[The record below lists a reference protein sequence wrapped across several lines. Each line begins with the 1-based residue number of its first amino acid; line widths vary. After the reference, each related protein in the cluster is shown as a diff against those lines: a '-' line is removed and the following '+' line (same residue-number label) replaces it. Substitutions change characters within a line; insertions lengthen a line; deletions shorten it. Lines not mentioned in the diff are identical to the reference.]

1 VAKQINDVYKEFAK
15 GIEIKPSSS
24 PKSQNPTKPA
34 LQYSVKPEKQKTR
47 KEVSQVSINPESQK
61 TRNTEK
67 IKTTY
72 IIDKDLAKQI
82 KRLALEQDKN
92 ISEIAEELLRRGLN
106 TNLSS

>member
-15 GIEIKPSSS
+15 GIELKPSSS
-24 PKSQNPTKPA
+24 PKSQKSRKTEFQN
-34 LQYSVKPEKQKTR
+34 SGKPEKQKPR
-47 KEVSQVSINPESQK
+47 KEPSQISRNPESQK
-61 TRNTEK
+61 ARNTEK

-72 IIDKDLAKQI
+72 IIDKDLAKRI